1 MMKRLAPPL
10 IVLLLIALAV
20 SWPTARPEA
29 QGTTVVNTE
38 LPAPLAATDSMTN
51 PTAPWTL
58 SALMCWT
65 GSTWTRCPSSTTNAG
80 AADANTPRSVTA
92 SDSPEV
98 ATLGATSDAAATAGS
113 TGSLSAK
120 LRLATTQLDSLVTA
134 AFIDPCGSVAKT
146 TTPISVTAD
155 TLIITATS
163 AKKNYICSLV
173 VVAGAAEIVGITE
186 GTGSTCGTG
195 EAALLGSTTDANSA
209 SFAAN
214 GGVSMIGGSATVI
227 AGKTS
232 NVNTCIKVSAGSVRV
247 SGFVTW
253 VQQ

>member
-1 MMKRLAPPL
+1 
-10 IVLLLIALAV
+10 
-20 SWPTARPEA
+20 
-29 QGTTVVNTE
+29 
-38 LPAPLAATDSMTN
+38 
-51 PTAPWTL
+51 
-58 SALMCWT
+58 
-65 GSTWTRCPSSTTNAG
+65 
-80 AADANTPRSVTA
+80 
-92 SDSPEV
+92 
-98 ATLGATSDAAATAGS
+98 
-113 TGSLSAK
+113 
-120 LRLATTQLDSLVTA
+120 
-134 AFIDPCGSVAKT
+134 SVAKT

-232 NVNTCIKVSAGSVRV
+232 NVNTCIKVSAG
-247 SGFVTW
+247 
-253 VQQ
+253 